1 MYAPDWFWS
10 IFLLTFISQSRF
22 FIIWEICI
30 ILLSAFVFPCFCTVL
45 IRNCPGA
52 LRQCGSNFFPVII
65 LLTFKINTIYHNQ
78 LYQYIPAECL
88 CSCSP
93 TREHSIL
100 HWRTSLSSS
109 SKAKKRRFL
118 KTFSSGRIFPHPIN
132 ITYAYT
138 YCSKKTNIGT
148 ILSARSCDR
157 SKRRH
162 HRKAKIPLS
171 TWPAKTISNTGLWPP
186 LIYIKHKK
194 IDIYNREKPKYL

>member
-1 MYAPDWFWS
+1 MLLHFSLVLHFAAILITFCGVTNVMNKPEKKMWKEIILFWSHVTSVFQGLSLSLRRAGRREPWEKGCPMYAPDWFWS
-10 IFLLTFISQSRF
+10 IFLWKFISQSRF

-45 IRNCPGA
+45 IKNCPGA

-109 SKAKKRRFL
+109 SKAKKRRF
-118 KTFSSGRIFPHPIN
+118 
-132 ITYAYT
+132 
-138 YCSKKTNIGT
+138 
-148 ILSARSCDR
+148 
-157 SKRRH
+157 
-162 HRKAKIPLS
+162 
-171 TWPAKTISNTGLWPP
+171 
-186 LIYIKHKK
+186 
-194 IDIYNREKPKYL
+194 